1 MRDNKA
7 TSLYEMDMFSVHV
20 RRMLALLRHK
30 TLKACLRLHQHVLKT
45 TMKCGTMVFGLETS
59 EIDYM
64 H

>member
-7 TSLYEMDMFSVHV
+7 TSLYEMDMFSVYV
-20 RRMLALLRHK
+20 RRMLALLRHEK
-30 TLKACLRLHQHVLKT
+30 LKVCLRLNQHVLKT
-45 TMKCGTMVFGLETS
+45 AMKYETMVCGLETS